1 VNPISDRGPA
11 PSYYDPPDERPVG
24 PHAACLGYGCHL
36 CEYTGEMTME
46 RKNKNLKDAQAEVR
60 SDADRDMRIERGI

>member
-11 PSYYDPPDERPVG
+11 PAYYDPPDERPEG

-36 CEYTGEMTME
+36 CGFTGELAVAIKAVEDDKTELDFDTKREME
-46 RKNKNLKDAQAEVR
+46 RGL
-60 SDADRDMRIERGI
+60 